1 MHRKKLKKK
10 HPIGSIL
17 LGETI
22 KVKTVTTYKSF
33 IWVYF
38 LQVVLIWL
46 GIYTPIVCF
55 TSSFDISYMKNA
67 VILTSIISAVYY
79 WLLFY
84 YYRYLK
90 YSIPITT
97 VVLIYFVL
105 KYKTYL
111 KNGFYYLENAVI
123 DKMNYYFDMSVVK
136 YKAEFSKEL
145 CLTLLLIV
153 ALQVFGILLALLIV
167 RAKRK
172 SVYIFVSLLF
182 VFSGFFVG
190 VVPNPYAFI
199 LYIIFT
205 YTIFTMDINVFHKKM
220 EQKRRETKSMDTKVD
235 YKQIVRLKVGLVVGT
250 LLCMITILVM
260 IAFTPK
266 TYEEQVN
273 FGDTKAKLQ
282 SKFKNFS
289 FEDFIN
295 DINKRFQ
302 EISFFGNK
310 VIFEGNG
317 AMGGG
322 LAGGKLSTDPY
333 VEFTNE
339 TAFQLTM
346 PMDAG
351 SLYLKGFAGVAYTGE
366 SWEDLSGSE
375 KEQYDEIVKKYGSSS
390 LTGDNL
396 TSEYLSLLSDGVV
409 TYNSGK
415 LSSLGGYQNSIWN
428 RFEMDIQ
435 YVIANKRYMYA
446 PYFLGSLPEGEFN
459 RVSDLYLKPK
469 KEQGEYSFLF
479 YKLSKGDYINENL
492 GRLSSLQES
501 IEIKDAKRYKKF
513 TDFEENY
520 RRFVYDTY
528 VGIPVN
534 QFKQIEQI
542 DLDVSKA
549 YDRSTMIQ
557 VVQKVVKYLENST
570 RYTLSPGPLPAG
582 RDYIEYFLFDSKQGY
597 CAHYASAAVMIL
609 RFYGVPARYVE
620 GYIVTDR
627 DIKKGIPGTT
637 LYPQVAYDESGKE
650 HWYDATKTTVEIR
663 DTNAHAWVEV
673 YLDGVGWVPIEVTA
687 GYSARGIES
696 LNESIQNEVSN
707 IPTTTPMPTKQP
719 KPTPTVKPE
728 TNENLLSPS
737 ISISPTKAM
746 ENLNSNKTPE
756 KELALREIF
765 ALDFLQIVK
774 FFVSFITILFAVTI
788 IRYRIL
794 QYVREKKKTDMFHRN
809 EAALFLYAQIEEMI
823 RILRV
828 RKKEDETYEDF
839 FERVKDNYKMLPE
852 GYEEI
857 LSLLR
862 KARFSNQKI
871 SKEEFDR
878 ILSYYNEFR
887 DVFYTQF
894 NKIRSFYIKYWK
906 NI

>member
-10 HPIGSIL
+10 QPIGSIL

-22 KVKTVTTYKSF
+22 KVRTVTTYKNF
-33 IWVYF
+33 MWLYL
-38 LQVVLIWL
+38 LQVILIWL

-55 TSSFDISYMKNA
+55 TSSFDISYMKGA

-90 YSIPITT
+90 YSIPITS
-97 VVLIYFVL
+97 VALIYFIL
-105 KYKTYL
+105 KYKMYL

-123 DKMNYYFDMSVVK
+123 DKMNYYFDMSVLK

-145 CLTLLLIV
+145 CLTLLLFV

-172 SVYIFVSLLF
+172 SVYIFISLLF

-199 LYIIFT
+199 FYIIFI
-205 YTIFTMDINVFHKKM
+205 YITITMDINVFHKKM
-220 EQKRRETKSMDTKVD
+220 ELKRRETKSLDTKVD

-250 LLCMITILVM
+250 LLCLITLLVM
-260 IAFTPK
+260 SAFTPK
-266 TYEEQVN
+266 TYEEQVD
-273 FGDTKAKLQ
+273 FKDTKTKIQ
-282 SKFKNFS
+282 SKLKNFS
-289 FEDFIN
+289 FEEFVN

-302 EISFFGNK
+302 GTSLFKNK
-310 VIFEGNG
+310 VIFEDYGS
-317 AMGGG
+317 MGGG

-366 SWEDLSGSE
+366 SWEDLNRSE
-375 KEQYDEIVKKYGSSS
+375 KEKYDGIVKKYGNSS
-390 LTGDNL
+390 LTGENL
-396 TSEYLSLLSDGVV
+396 TSAYLSLLSDGVV
-409 TYNSGK
+409 TYNSEK
-415 LSSLGGYQNSIWN
+415 LSSFGVYPNRIWN

-459 RVSDLYLKPK
+459 TVSDLYLKPK

-492 GRLSSLQES
+492 EKLSSLQNS

-534 QFKQIEQI
+534 QFKRIEQI
-542 DLDVSKA
+542 DLGVSKA

-557 VVQKVVKYLENST
+557 VVQKVVRYLEDTT
-570 RYTLSPGPLPAG
+570 RYTLSPGPLPEG
-582 RDYIEYFLFDSKQGY
+582 EDYIEYFLFDSKKGY

-609 RFYGVPARYVE
+609 RYYGVPARYVE

-637 LYPQVAYDESGKE
+637 LYPQATYNESGME

-673 YLDGVGWVPIEVTA
+673 YFDGVGWIPIEVTA
-687 GYSARGIES
+687 GYSNFGIES
-696 LNESIQNEVSN
+696 LNESIQSEVSN
-707 IPTTTPMPTKQP
+707 IPTTTPMPTSQP
-719 KPTPTVKPE
+719 KPTPTLKPE
-728 TNENLLSPS
+728 TEEELPLSPT
-737 ISISPTKAM
+737 ISISPTKATD
-746 ENLNSNKTPE
+746 NSNSNKTPE
-756 KELALREIF
+756 EEAVLHDLQMVKIF
-765 ALDFLQIVK
+765 ICPVLIIFTVVL
-774 FFVSFITILFAVTI
+774 

-794 QYVREKKKTDMFHRN
+794 QYVNEKKKTDMLHRN
-809 EAALFLYAQIEEMI
+809 EAALYLYAQIEEMI
-823 RILRV
+823 KILRV
-828 RKKEDETYEDF
+828 RKNEDETYEDF
-839 FERVKDNYKMLPE
+839 FKRVKDNYDALPE
-852 GYEEI
+852 GFEEI
-857 LSLLR
+857 ITLLR
-862 KARFSNQKI
+862 KARFSNQRI
-871 SKEEFDR
+871 SKEEYDK
-878 ILSYYNEFR
+878 ILSYYSEFR
-887 DVFYTQF
+887 NVFYTQF
-894 NKIRSFYIKYWK
+894 NKIQRFYIKYWK